1 MNAFSGKA
9 LRRSTLALCMGLF
22 SLTSFQAQSAIYWPG
37 GGAGGNDKEAD
48 FQQGYDDGQEDCR
61 KTPLECG
68 VQLSDMIAKQGYG
81 ETEPNDHIINA
92 NGLLPGLFYHGN
104 SFDRFDEDWYYVTT
118 DKKNQKLTVY
128 FLGDSGN
135 YAATEGWV
143 IKVRDL
149 RGNVIAA
156 FDSATS
162 GGAGVEG
169 APAEGGSGTSPVEA
183 AKITEVTLGKI
194 GSYYITVQS
203 KDDTGMLRGY
213 NIGAT
218 LKNTDQVTADYED
231 APFDTETEPNDDK
244 KHADPLRSNVAMVG
258 VFDRTLIKYD
268 WVTTPSK
275 TEYKYFYKLCSQTD
289 PASLPSGATDCGCD
303 IKNYPVTPNN
313 PNFILEVTGNNPV
326 TYTAPGDTDNQLD
339 PIFDADPATSDVEV
353 PPYVLDDGGTPDDP
367 SDDEFELA
375 PADACEAKA
384 FTTPEETE
392 KRGKFHYDEDV
403 YVYHSEGDE
412 QLRVQICTRTECNFD
427 RVHLRINKDGTSIV
441 LLDGPIEPGQVI
453 DMGAALPGDYYFVFS
468 PEETGVDSETGD
480 PEVED
485 LVGPYDILLMSTQ
498 LSPTGGTVPTSS
510 KPPEQPKKP
519 ESTKKNE
526 NDSDKESG
534 DGSGDLPFS
543 IWGGLFGG
551 D

>member
-22 SLTSFQAQSAIYWPG
+22 SLTTFQAQSAIYWPG
-37 GGAGGNDKEAD
+37 GGTGGNDKEAD

-68 VQLSDMIAKQGYG
+68 VWLGDMIKDQGYG

-92 NGLLPGLFYHGN
+92 DGLLPGLFYHGN

-231 APFDTETEPNDDK
+231 ASFDTETEPNDDK

-258 VFDRTLIKYD
+258 VFDRTLIKRIQ
-268 WVTTPSK
+268 VTTPAETTYS
-275 TEYKYFYKLCSQTD
+275 YRYIGWNWDSQHTPPPVLPPGQSDFTCDITKVSDKGRPYVDPGNPNITNPPPADCKAAVDLPPDPYNPNAVD
-289 PASLPSGATDCGCD
+289 PACRRET
-303 IKNYPVTPNN
+303 
-313 PNFILEVTGNNPV
+313 
-326 TYTAPGDTDNQLD
+326 
-339 PIFDADPATSDVEV
+339 
-353 PPYVLDDGGTPDDP
+353 
-367 SDDEFELA
+367 
-375 PADACEAKA
+375 ACEAVA
-384 FTTPEETE
+384 ITTPAVTE
-392 KRGKFHYDEDV
+392 WRGIFHYDKDV

-468 PEETGVDSETGD
+468 PEETGVDSETGE

-485 LVGPYDILLMSTQ
+485 LVGPYDILLMSTR

-519 ESTKKNE
+519 ESTKKN
-526 NDSDKESG
+526 NDSDKKSG
-534 DGSGDLPFS
+534 DGSGTSPFS
-543 IWGGLFGG
+543 ILGGLFGG